1 MTKRRVSRRE
11 AIATGLAGAG
21 AGAAGWL
28 GAGCGPSEPGSN
40 ESGSLE
46 PGSPE
51 PGSPEAPAGAA
62 ESGAGRGVHA
72 AVVGAGAFGG
82 WTALQLRRQGARV
95 TLLDAWGPGNS
106 RASSGGE
113 TRVIR
118 ATYGPYRIYTEMVL
132 RALELWKAHERAF
145 GERLFF
151 RTGAVWMSAGEDRY
165 AKDAVPILRELGV
178 AFEEWNGEQLARRF
192 PRINPEGI
200 AYALHEE
207 GAGYLLA
214 RRGCQ
219 AVLDGFLAAGGE
231 YRQAEAAAG
240 AISGGRMRELRLAD
254 GERVEA
260 DLFVFAGGPWLSH
273 LFPGFDPPLVQPTRQ
288 EILYFGAPPGRPD
301 LTDRE
306 LPVWVETGEHLF
318 YGIPGS
324 NYRGFKVAD
333 DARGAPFDP
342 TGGDRTPS
350 PEAIR
355 AARAYMEHRFPALRG
370 APLVEARVCQY
381 EQSADGHLIVDTH
394 PEAANVWIA
403 GGGSGHGYK
412 LGPALG
418 EMLAGQALGTREK
431 EPFFG
436 LARFEQDRSG
446 ENESDEDRQ

>member
-28 GAGCGPSEPGSN
+28 GAGCGPS
-40 ESGSLE
+40 
-46 PGSPE
+46 E

-165 AKDAVPILRELGV
+165 AKDAVPILRELGRRLRGMERRTTGPPV
-178 AFEEWNGEQLARRF
+178 PPDQSRRHRLRPPRRRRRLPARPAGLPGGAGRLPRRRGRVPPGGGGRRGDFRRPDAGAAARR
-192 PRINPEGI
+192 R
-200 AYALHEE
+200 
-207 GAGYLLA
+207 GAGRGRSLRVRRRPLA
-214 RRGCQ
+214 LPPLPRLRS
-219 AVLDGFLAAGGE
+219 
-231 YRQAEAAAG
+231 AAG
-240 AISGGRMRELRLAD
+240 ATDPAGDPLLR
-254 GERVEA
+254 RP
-260 DLFVFAGGPWLSH
+260 AG
-273 LFPGFDPPLVQPTRQ
+273 PP
-288 EILYFGAPPGRPD
+288 RPH
-301 LTDRE
+301 R
-306 LPVWVETGEHLF
+306 P
-318 YGIPGS
+318 
-324 NYRGFKVAD
+324 
-333 DARGAPFDP
+333 
-342 TGGDRTPS
+342 
-350 PEAIR
+350 R
-355 AARAYMEHRFPALRG
+355 AAGLGRDRG
-370 APLVEARVCQY
+370 APLLRHPGQQLPGLQGRRRRPRRPLRPHRGATGPPPRKRSGRRGPTWSTASPPSAARRWSRRGSASTK
-381 EQSADGHLIVDTH
+381 QSADGHLIVDTH

-436 LARFEQDRSG
+436 LARFEEDRSG